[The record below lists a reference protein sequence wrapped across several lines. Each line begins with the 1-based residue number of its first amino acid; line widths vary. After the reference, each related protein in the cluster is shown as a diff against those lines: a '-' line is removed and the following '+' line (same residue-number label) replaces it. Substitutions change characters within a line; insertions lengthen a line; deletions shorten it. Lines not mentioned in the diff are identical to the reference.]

1 MNPSCQR
8 KNNNGVLLGFLTSF
22 LLRLGSLSHE
32 KSHFCLPTK
41 VTFFNDIR
49 SCKTGDTA
57 LKYVLESAKILLGE
71 LGFERGVYMKRE
83 YTFFDGGTLEF
94 DDRKSVKELIA
105 YAFNRFELYEPLG
118 MDCVTLF
125 QAHHPDTSVG
135 WFTTDVTLSCAEEI
149 KNPDELCFAYHMPNV
164 FYFAEGGWGHHM
176 KALGNRPSIDNEVAL
191 SLRFEDFNHT
201 VIVNGKYTFTD
212 VIGLLKRTE
221 YIDGDCRRIK
231 VIPIGCADK
240 AYVLSVE
247 DPITKVCL
255 SEFDEMLDRYNA
267 ERIRLN
273 SGDFIYNIDLQIF

>member
-1 MNPSCQR
+1 MVVFTPFYTPFGRSFTR
-8 KNNNGVLLGFLTSF
+8 KKSLLSTDKGD
-22 LLRLGSLSHE
+22 
-32 KSHFCLPTK
+32 
-41 VTFFNDIR
+41 FFNDIR

-57 LKYVLESAKILLGE
+57 LKYVLESAKILLDQLSLKE
-71 LGFERGVYMKRE
+71 SVHMNRA

-94 DDRKSVKELIA
+94 DDRKSVKELIVH
-105 YAFNRFELYEPLG
+105 AFNRFELYEPLG

-176 KALGNRPSIDNEVAL
+176 KALGNRPPIDNEVAL
-191 SLRFEDFNHT
+191 SLRFEDFNNT

-267 ERIRLN
+267 ERIHL
-273 SGDFIYNIDLQIF
+273 SGGDFIYNTELQIF